1 MNANPNWTERT
12 KALEASVV
20 EVCTLVPVSAGP
32 GMLAKE
38 LARHLPELHFR
49 RTLCRGGWYRLG
61 GVLTPDGSR
70 ISDDLESWAEMTLAS
85 CGGDF
90 DTLREEY
97 AEKGLI
103 ATRRVGRTHYFVA
116 PTGETSTDFLQLEIE
131 DLQETKAHILFSQ
144 TPPPTAIDELIDPDL
159 GHHNGQPVGLPYYTF
174 RRLTHIGDLLAR
186 LRQQTPEVHPIH
198 RFTDDWSESSAGHA
212 TAFSNQWVIA
222 VREHLDRFQ
231 QNVIRAQPVP
241 AIDGEPPAFF
251 AREGVRELALH
262 DALVSFDRAAGYPF
276 AWYFHMLTT
285 KVVPHWVARVVM
297 EDANAGF
304 AYLPRRDEEIV
315 RRWLHSPYT
324 L

>member
-1 MNANPNWTERT
+1 MNANPSWTERA

-20 EVCTLVPVSAGP
+20 EVSTLVPVSAGP
-32 GMLAKE
+32 GILAKE

-61 GVLTPDGSR
+61 GVLAADGSR
-70 ISDDLESWAEMTLAS
+70 ISDDLESWAEMTLAA
-85 CGGDF
+85 CDGDF
-90 DTLREEY
+90 DALRDEY
-97 AEKGLI
+97 AGTGLI

-116 PTGETSTDFLQLEIE
+116 PTGEKSADFLQLEIE
-131 DLQETKAHILFSQ
+131 DLQETQAHTLFAQ
-144 TPPPTAIDELIDPDL
+144 TPAPTAIDELIDPDL

-186 LRQQTPEVHPIH
+186 LRQQTPEAQPIH

-241 AIDGEPPAFF
+241 AIDGEPPAFG
-251 AREGVRELALH
+251 AREGTRELALH

-315 RRWLHSPYT
+315 RRWLHSPYA